1 MHRLRRS
8 PTQRSELREEAVM
21 PKAPITPITPEIEEQ
36 LEETKR
42 ENQDGDPEESADR
55 EVPGSDEVPI
65 KSEGG
70 AQRQP
75 S

>member
-1 MHRLRRS
+1 
-8 PTQRSELREEAVM
+8 M

-42 ENQDGDPEESADR
+42 ENQDGDPEESADQ